1 LGEHG
6 FFTSSPHYSLK
17 RRLRVTTAA
26 YTQRANL
33 AQRANLMP
41 FDDPSV
47 PADSGRLLSIV
58 PCREGW
64 AIKHGNG
71 FLGVSADREEALRLL
86 QILQE
91 AVTPQPILD

>member
-1 LGEHG
+1 
-6 FFTSSPHYSLK
+6 
-17 RRLRVTTAA
+17 
-26 YTQRANL
+26 
-33 AQRANLMP
+33 MP

-86 QILQE
+86 QTLQE
-91 AVTPQPILD
+91 AAVPQPILD